1 MSSAAYAWLTIGI
14 YVAIGIFV
22 AVLARKKMGVGMS
35 EFFLANRQ
43 LGGIVSALTYAA
55 TTYSAFMMVGLAGL
69 TYKLGV
75 GALGF
80 EMTYLGGLVLVVFF
94 GPRFWLVGRR
104 FNYLTH
110 AELLADRYENRA
122 VGAFAAVLCL
132 VFLIPY
138 AAIQLMGIGYL
149 ISVVSEGAITF
160 ITAMTIAAV
169 LAVIWSN
176 AAGLRSVAW
185 TDALQAALMILT
197 SIITLCFVVYRG
209 FGGFEEFFGR
219 LNREVPQLLAGPGLF
234 KFNVFFGLALPWLF
248 FSLSNPQVSQ
258 RLFVPNSVKAFKQMI
273 GGFLVFGFIYT
284 IVSVLWGFSA
294 RLMIPDLK
302 DADLA
307 TPSLL
312 ALPIIPKLIAIIVMV
327 GILSAAI
334 STIDSILL
342 SLSSLLTRDVLNKG
356 FNLNISEKSELRIG
370 KIAIP
375 IMAVIFFVFAYWASG
390 KSGLAFMIAPLSA
403 AASAG
408 LLMSVPAIIG
418 AFFWRRAT
426 AAGALSSMIAGAVV
440 VLTLQ
445 VTGYKPLG
453 LWPGVWGLVA
463 SLILYVGVSLLTDAP
478 AKKAQDFIGYLEE
491 ELPKYR
497 FI

>member
-185 TDALQAALMILT
+185 TDALQAALI
-197 SIITLCFVVYRG
+197 
-209 FGGFEEFFGR
+209 
-219 LNREVPQLLAGPGLF
+219 
-234 KFNVFFGLALPWLF
+234 
-248 FSLSNPQVSQ
+248 
-258 RLFVPNSVKAFKQMI
+258 
-273 GGFLVFGFIYT
+273 
-284 IVSVLWGFSA
+284 
-294 RLMIPDLK
+294 
-302 DADLA
+302 
-307 TPSLL
+307 
-312 ALPIIPKLIAIIVMV
+312 
-327 GILSAAI
+327 
-334 STIDSILL
+334 
-342 SLSSLLTRDVLNKG
+342 
-356 FNLNISEKSELRIG
+356 
-370 KIAIP
+370 
-375 IMAVIFFVFAYWASG
+375 
-390 KSGLAFMIAPLSA
+390 
-403 AASAG
+403 
-408 LLMSVPAIIG
+408 
-418 AFFWRRAT
+418 
-426 AAGALSSMIAGAVV
+426 
-440 VLTLQ
+440 
-445 VTGYKPLG
+445 
-453 LWPGVWGLVA
+453 
-463 SLILYVGVSLLTDAP
+463 
-478 AKKAQDFIGYLEE
+478 
-491 ELPKYR
+491 
-497 FI
+497 